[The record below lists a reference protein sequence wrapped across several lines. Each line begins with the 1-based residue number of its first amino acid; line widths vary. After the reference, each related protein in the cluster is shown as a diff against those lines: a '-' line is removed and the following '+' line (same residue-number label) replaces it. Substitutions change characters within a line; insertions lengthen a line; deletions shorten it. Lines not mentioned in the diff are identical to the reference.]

1 MKNLKKLLAVAL
13 SLAILLT
20 LTVPVMA
27 AELTAAEKVE
37 LPNSPRRRQTVLL
50 TNTSRKQLQESKV
63 PFFCYAY
70 WAKKMKPCICR
81 IRQLH
86 RSCSRKRMVCIR
98 YGMLKQI
105 RPLALLDILTDLSN
119 PEK

>member
-37 LPNSPRRRQTVLL
+37 LLGI
-50 TNTSRKQLQESKV
+50 LQGEGDGVTDEYLAKATTRINV

-70 WAKKMKPCICR
+70 WAKKMKPW
-81 IRQLH
+81 H
-86 RSCSRKRMVCIR
+86 MPDKTTS
-98 YGMLKQI
+98 
-105 RPLALLDILTDLSN
+105 PT
-119 PEK
+119 